1 MQVYLHS
8 FLTPALGGGEQST
21 SRSGHVPT
29 EQEVGWA
36 SKTIWAFWGTEKSL
50 SVFGIFLVTY
60 MQAFH
65 EWWFEF

>member
-8 FLTPALGGGEQST
+8 FLTPALGGAEQSA

-29 EQEVGWA
+29 QKEIGWA
-36 SKTIWAFWGTEKSL
+36 SETTWAFWGTEISL
-50 SVFGIFLVTY
+50 FVVGIFLVTY

-65 EWWFEF
+65 EWWSEF